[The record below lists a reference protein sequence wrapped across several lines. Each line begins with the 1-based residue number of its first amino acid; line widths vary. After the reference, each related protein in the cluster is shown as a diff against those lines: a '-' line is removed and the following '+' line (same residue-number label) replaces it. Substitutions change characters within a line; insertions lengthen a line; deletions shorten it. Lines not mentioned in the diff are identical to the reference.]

1 MQIKKKFDHLNF
13 LKLGLAIS
21 IFSIG
26 YLITMFYF
34 QINELIENHKRIV
47 TINTLSNNFLTLESE
62 IDHDIYFT
70 QSQLLNINI
79 ATQNTVL
86 DNKYIEEFIQENKI
100 LNELDDKFSEKVKET
115 KALLV
120 DYLNHKN
127 QLITSLSIS
136 NTSRFNH
143 SVYKLQQNTT
153 NFNELLVKKTNIY
166 NNNNQKLISQTNTS
180 GFLIA
185 LISLVIFVLSYVK
198 MNENL
203 LELKK
208 INDEVVFMNQTLNN
222 AEMVAGFGSWKV
234 NIEENKYILSD
245 NFYRLLGVEP
255 KGFESSLA
263 NILRFIHPEDREM
276 VQKLHAN
283 SFGTKESTSI
293 SYRYLLA
300 DGTIKHMLSVGQF
313 LNNPKGQLIKIG
325 VNQDITDLMKKSI
338 ELEDKNSKLTA
349 MNSDLESFNNIV
361 SHDLQEPL
369 RKIQMFIS
377 RIESSEF
384 KETASENTIGY
395 FNKIKLSAQRMQNLM
410 TDLVDYSRTIKDDRI
425 FEQVELNTI
434 FEEILEEL
442 SLRIEEKNA
451 TIFIDNLPT
460 VLGTRFQIQQ
470 LFVNLI
476 SNALKYVKS
485 DVAPIISIRLEIFN
499 NAIVNEKTISS
510 NDFHK
515 ITVSDNGIGFEQKYA
530 DKIFMLFKRLETDQS
545 YQGTGLGLAICKKIV
560 DNNNGYITAEGI
572 PNQGSVFTVYLP
584 KLTSLNV

>member
-1 MQIKKKFDHLNF
+1 MRKINTLNW
-13 LKLGLAIS
+13 LKIALGIS

-26 YLITMFYF
+26 YLVTMFYF
-34 QINELIENHKRIV
+34 QVNDLHNKHNQVQEYYK
-47 TINTLSNNFLTLESE
+47 LSNALSKFEISIELESNYLNNQE
-62 IDHDIYFT
+62 VNINYAPKNKHNKTDLYTLYLKKHENNPNFATDYTPYFNTIKASFKSYLIAKNQSVKNFSRIDFKTILIASTLDVINNSKTFSE
-70 QSQLLNINI
+70 QVEFKNNLLN
-79 ATQNTVL
+79 
-86 DNKYIEEFIQENKI
+86 DNYE
-100 LNELDDKFSEKVKET
+100 
-115 KALLV
+115 
-120 DYLNHKN
+120 
-127 QLITSLSIS
+127 
-136 NTSRFNH
+136 
-143 SVYKLQQNTT
+143 
-153 NFNELLVKKTNIY
+153 
-166 NNNNQKLISQTNTS
+166 KLILQTKIS

-185 LISLVIFVLSYVK
+185 FISFLLFILSYII
-198 MNENL
+198 MNENMIRL
-203 LELKK
+203 RKSNHEIL
-208 INDEVVFMNQTLNN
+208 FMNETLSN

-234 NIEENKYILSD
+234 NIAENSYFISD
-245 NFYRLLGVEP
+245 NFYRMVGLKP
-255 KGFESSLA
+255 KECVASLEK
-263 NILRFIHPEDREM
+263 IMSFIHPDDQAD
-276 VQKLHAN
+276 VLKLHQN
-283 SFGTKESTSI
+283 SLQSKENTTI
-293 SYRYLLA
+293 SFRFILP
-300 DGTIKHMLSVGQF
+300 DGSVKYIVSHGKF
-313 LNNPKGQLIKIG
+313 LHNSKGELVKIG
-325 VNQDITDLMKKSI
+325 VNQDITDLMKKSK
-338 ELEDKNSKLTA
+338 ELEEKNVKLSA
-349 MNSDLESFNNIV
+349 INSELESFNVIV

-377 RIESSEF
+377 RIENNEF

-395 FNKIKLSAQRMQNLM
+395 FNKIKLSAQKMQNLM

-451 TIFIDNLPT
+451 TIFTDNLPT

-485 DVAPIISIRLEIFN
+485 DVAPIISIRHEVFN

-510 NDFHK
+510 NDYHK

-530 DKIFMLFKRLETDQS
+530 DKMFMLFKRLETDQS

-584 KLTSLNV
+584 KLTSFDA